1 MSRVRVEVIGAVQG
15 VGFRWFAREAARR
28 LDLAGWVRNR
38 DDGSVEIAVEGDD
51 AAVERFLAQVE
62 RGPRGARVDALRRHP
77 LRPAADAD
85 AALSHPFDILR

>member
-38 DDGSVEIAVEGDD
+38 DDGSVEITVEGDD
-51 AAVERFLAQVE
+51 AAVERFLTQVE
-62 RGPRGARVDALRRHP
+62 RGPRGARVDELRRHP
-77 LRPAADAD
+77 LRHGVDAD
-85 AALSHPFDILR
+85 ATLDRPFEILR